1 MLREFYDSLANSSG
15 SGTTFKL
22 WFPNYS
28 VYTGNAVTATRKDCT
43 TTFSISTKSLDHVI
57 GSFRLPN

>member
-1 MLREFYDSLANSSG
+1 MPREFYDSLANRLS

-28 VYTGNAVTATRKDCT
+28 VYSGNAGNATRKDSV
-43 TTFSISTKSLDHVI
+43 TTFSISTKSLDYVI
-57 GSFRLPN
+57 GTF